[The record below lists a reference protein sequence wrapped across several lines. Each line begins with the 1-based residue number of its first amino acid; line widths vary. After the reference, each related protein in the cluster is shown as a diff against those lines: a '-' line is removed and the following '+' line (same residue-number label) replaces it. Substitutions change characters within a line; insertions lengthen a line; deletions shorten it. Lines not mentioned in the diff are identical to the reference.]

1 MFTFVNSQRKNLLQL
16 SLTVNYTI
24 LGVLRRRLHVWLK
37 EELRRLEAG
46 DEGRGYQGPGGRPG
60 VSARVHVSDD
70 GDYGASD
77 VDFHYAADFDY

>member
-1 MFTFVNSQRKNLLQL
+1 M
-16 SLTVNYTI
+16 
-24 LGVLRRRLHVWLK
+24 K

-46 DEGRGYQGPGGRPG
+46 DEDRGYQGPGGRPG

>member
-1 MFTFVNSQRKNLLQL
+1 MSNVYEIMSLQKAHPP
-16 SLTVNYTI
+16 I
-24 LGVLRRRLHVWLK
+24 LKHRLHVWLK

-60 VSARVHVSDD
+60 ASARVHVSDD

>member
-1 MFTFVNSQRKNLLQL
+1 MYTFVNRQRKNLLQL

-24 LGVLRRRLHVWLK
+24 LGVLRRLHAWLK

-46 DEGRGYQGPGGRPG
+46 DEGRGYPGPGGRPG